1 MNLKKSVDIAGE
13 IMGRIMP
20 GIFLYLA
27 IIALDLAAK
36 WIGKMG
42 RELFLL
48 ERENINRRVLK
59 RIKMER
65 HYVRHRDS
73 GI

>member
-36 WIGKMG
+36 WIGRMG